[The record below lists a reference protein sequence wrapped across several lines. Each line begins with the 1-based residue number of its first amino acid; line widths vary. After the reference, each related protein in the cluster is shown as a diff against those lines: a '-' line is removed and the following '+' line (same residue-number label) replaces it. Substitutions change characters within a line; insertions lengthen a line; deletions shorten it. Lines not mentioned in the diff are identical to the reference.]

1 MRKQEFLT
9 LLDKYL
15 NGETSIEEEELL
27 SKFHATYRHHEHL
40 DDSFFTEDLR
50 LEILSKIENRI
61 GTHQVKVYNWRH
73 WAAIAAAILITLS
86 GITNYYQRWNETTYQ
101 QIANNAE
108 NVLPGKNKAILRLA
122 NGKVI
127 SLDEADIHAHT
138 ILREQGL
145 TIQRNKSGQ
154 LVYIIGNEQNT
165 NAMGNN
171 TIETPRGGQYQ
182 VILPDGT
189 HVWLNSESSL
199 TYNIDFKKQ
208 RKVHL
213 KGEAYFEVAKK
224 TVPFIVQNEMQEI
237 RVLGTHFNVNSYQD
251 EAYSQTTLLEGQ
263 VEISALNNKNQ
274 TILMKPNFS
283 VTTNNTSG
291 ISKQSEADIAAIMA
305 WKNGDFHFEDQKLST
320 ILRGI
325 SRWYNVQVDYNSLP
339 NTHYTL
345 QISKHVRLSDVLK
358 MLEKTG
364 PVTFQYN
371 EQMIHAVK
379 Q

>member
-1 MRKQEFLT
+1 MTKQEFLA
-9 LLDKYL
+9 LLDHYL
-15 NGETSIEEEELL
+15 AGKTSFEEEQVL
-27 SKFHATYRHHEHL
+27 SKFYSTYRQEEKL
-40 DDSFFTEDLR
+40 DDSFFTEEYR
-50 LEILSKIENRI
+50 IYILSTIESQTQTPKL
-61 GTHQVKVYNWRH
+61 GALKWKKWVAL
-73 WAAIAAAILITLS
+73 AAIWVMLLSVS
-86 GITNYYQRWNETTYQ
+86 GIIYFNLKNDRQ
-101 QIANNAE
+101 QKISNQAE
-108 NVLPGKNKAILRLA
+108 AVMPGKNKAILRLA

-127 SLDEADIHAHT
+127 SLDEADINAHT
-138 ILREQGL
+138 ILQEKGL
-145 TIQRNKSGQ
+145 TIQRNKNGQ
-154 LVYIIGNEQNT
+154 LIYIIGNEQNT

-189 HVWLNSESSL
+189 HVWLNSETSL
-199 TYNIDFKKQ
+199 SYNVDFKKQ
-208 RKVHL
+208 RKVYL

-320 ILRGI
+320 ILRAI

-364 PVTFQYN
+364 PVTFQYK
-371 EQMIHAVK
+371 EQVIHAVK
-379 Q
+379 

>member
-1 MRKQEFLT
+1 LTKQEFLA
-9 LLDKYL
+9 LLDHYL
-15 NGETSIEEEELL
+15 AGKTSFEEEQVL
-27 SKFHATYRHHEHL
+27 SKFYSTYRQEENL
-40 DDSFFTEDLR
+40 DDSFFTEEYR
-50 LEILSKIENRI
+50 IYILSRIESQTQTPKF
-61 GTHQVKVYNWRH
+61 GALKWKKWVAL
-73 WAAIAAAILITLS
+73 AATWVMLLSVS
-86 GITNYYQRWNETTYQ
+86 GIIYFNLKNDRQ
-101 QIANNAE
+101 QKISNQAE
-108 NVLPGKNKAILRLA
+108 AVMPGKNKAILRLA

-127 SLDEADIHAHT
+127 SLDEADINAHT
-138 ILREQGL
+138 ILQEKGL
-145 TIQRNKSGQ
+145 TIQRNKNGQ
-154 LVYIIGNEQNT
+154 LIYLIGNEQNT
-165 NAMGNN
+165 NALGNN

-189 HVWLNSESSL
+189 HVWLNSETSL
-199 TYNIDFKKQ
+199 SYNVDFKKQ
-208 RKVHL
+208 RKVYL
-213 KGEAYFEVAKK
+213 TGEAYFEVAKK
-224 TVPFIVQNEMQEI
+224 TVPFIVQNAMQEI

-320 ILRGI
+320 ILRAI

-339 NTHYTL
+339 TTHYTL
-345 QISKHVRLSDVLK
+345 QISKHVRLSDVLN

-364 PVTFQYN
+364 PVTFQYK
-371 EQMIHAVK
+371 EQVIHAVK